1 MAWPPKT
8 ALSNSNLTLKK
19 IDWDNKMLLKLKKE
33 SLTKQSELSA
43 KVNNNVAMV
52 ISRTSDQEFEFGR
65 DIFS

>member
-1 MAWPPKT
+1 
-8 ALSNSNLTLKK
+8 
-19 IDWDNKMLLKLKKE
+19 MLLKLKKE

-52 ISRTSDQEFEFGR
+52 ISKTSDQEFEFGR

>member
-1 MAWPPKT
+1 
-8 ALSNSNLTLKK
+8 
-19 IDWDNKMLLKLKKE
+19 MLLKLKKE

-65 DIFS
+65 DIFSHSAFLHGEFESLLCLA